1 MKALKYLNKYFFK
14 YRYRLALGIVTTIIA
29 RILSLFTPRLINKSL
44 TTVEEYMKGNITD
57 IAIVKNDLFIN
68 ILIIIAAVL
77 LSGVFTFIM
86 RQSII
91 VMSRYIEFDLK
102 NEIFQQYENLTQR
115 FYKKNRTGDLMN
127 RISED
132 VGKVRMYFGPAI
144 MYSINMITLFVV
156 VITNMLSIDTTL
168 TLYTLLPLPILSVLI
183 YALSRI
189 INSRSRVVQESLSN
203 LTTQAQEVFSGL
215 NIIKAY
221 GIEKESFQK
230 FDTLALV
237 SKEKNID
244 LVKANAFFFPSMLL
258 LIGISNLLVIYM
270 GGMRYINGDITSL
283 GVIAEFIIYVN
294 MLTWPVAVVGW
305 VTSMVQQAEAS
316 QKRINEFLQ
325 VQPEVTN
332 TATAN
337 SIIKGRI
344 EFKNVSFTY
353 EDTNI
358 NALKNINFTLNNGKT
373 LAILGKTGSGKSTI
387 INLIARLYDIDSGEI
402 LIDDT
407 SIKELNLNDLRSS
420 IGFVPQEAFL
430 FSDTIKNNIKFGK
443 VDASDEDVIT
453 AAKNAHIHH
462 SISEFNEQYE
472 TKVGE
477 RGVTLSGGQKQRV
490 SIARAIIA
498 DPEILIFDD
507 CLSAVDTE
515 TEEIILNNLENISK
529 DKTTIIVS
537 HRVSSAKNADL
548 ILVLDEGNIVQQGT
562 HEQLSN
568 QTGYY
573 QDIYNQQLTEQ
584 AAEEH

>member
-1 MKALKYLNKYFFK
+1 
-14 YRYRLALGIVTTIIA
+14 
-29 RILSLFTPRLINKSL
+29 
-44 TTVEEYMKGNITD
+44 
-57 IAIVKNDLFIN
+57 
-68 ILIIIAAVL
+68 
-77 LSGVFTFIM
+77 
-86 RQSII
+86 
-91 VMSRYIEFDLK
+91 
-102 NEIFQQYENLTQR
+102 
-115 FYKKNRTGDLMN
+115 
-127 RISED
+127 
-132 VGKVRMYFGPAI
+132 
-144 MYSINMITLFVV
+144 MITLFVV

-168 TLYTLLPLPILSVLI
+168 TLYTLLPLPILSFLI

-237 SKEKNID
+237 SKEKNIE

-258 LIGISNLLVIYM
+258 LIGFSNLLVIYM

-325 VQPEVTN
+325 VKPEVTN
-332 TATAN
+332 TATVN

-358 NALKNINFTLNNGKT
+358 NALKNINFTLSNGKT

-387 INLIARLYDIDSGEI
+387 INLIARLYDINSGEI
-402 LIDDT
+402 LIDNT

-443 VDASDEDVIT
+443 VDASDEEVIT

-548 ILVLDEGNIVQQGT
+548 ILVLDEGTIVQKGT

-568 QTGYY
+568 QVGYY